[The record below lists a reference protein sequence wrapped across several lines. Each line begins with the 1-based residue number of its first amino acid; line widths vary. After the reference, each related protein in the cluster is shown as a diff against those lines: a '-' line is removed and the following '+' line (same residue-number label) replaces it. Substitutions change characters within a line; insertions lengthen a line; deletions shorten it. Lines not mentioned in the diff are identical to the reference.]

1 MNTALEPAHL
11 RSRLD
16 GGERE
21 KEKGASVEAPFSFR
35 LRTQAGRPV
44 LLSVFLTVL
53 FAVTLASKSL
63 LHPLL
68 FAGLQ
73 VIGVL
78 LDLLDDVFLLDF
90 ALEAAQCAF

>member
-1 MNTALEPAHL
+1 M
-11 RSRLD
+11 
-16 GGERE
+16 
-21 KEKGASVEAPFSFR
+21 
-35 LRTQAGRPV
+35 

-68 FAGLQ
+68 FAGFQ
-73 VIGVL
+73 VVGVL